1 MDVMERVT
9 NGREGTNAL
18 FNSDLRG
25 DFRERGHGPDV
36 IETKRD
42 TRFEKLLGRANW
54 MKLPAPIRKRFGKR
68 FKQGQSVAY
77 QGVVTDMKMS
87 RFGWAFAQAARIIGA
102 PLPFEKNSVDQ
113 PAVVIVTEDKETN
126 GQFWIRQYGR
136 EKGFPQTVHSSKRFA
151 GPTGLEE
158 YIGYG
163 IGMALKLE
171 ATAHAL
177 FFKSEHYFLQVF
189 GQRVRLPKW
198 LVPLALTIGHHEL
211 GDHRFAFTLEL
222 KSKLFGKMIEQHAVF
237 ADPTEMQQHTKE
249 YRHA

>member
-1 MDVMERVT
+1 MGVMEKMTVA
-9 NGREGTNAL
+9 REGTQVL
-18 FNSDLRG
+18 FASDLMVA
-25 DFRERGHGPDV
+25 FTERHQRPEV
-36 IETKRD
+36 ATAQRD
-42 TRFEKLLGRANW
+42 DRFKKLLGRANW
-54 MKLPAPIRKRFGKR
+54 MSLPAPIRRRFGKR

-77 QGVVTDMKMS
+77 QGVITGMKMS
-87 RFGWAFAQAARIIGA
+87 KLGWTFAQAMRVIGA
-102 PLPFEKNSVDQ
+102 PLPFERNSVDQ

-136 EKGFPQTVHSSKRFA
+136 EAGFPQTVHSSKRFA

-163 IGMALKLE
+163 VGMALRLK
-171 ATAHAL
+171 ATKQAL
-177 FFKSEHYFLQVF
+177 FFKSEHYFLQLF
-189 GQRVRLPKW
+189 GKRLRLPKW

-222 KSKLFGKMIEQHAVF
+222 TSKFFGTMIEQEAVF
-237 ADPTEMQQHTKE
+237 ADPIEAQDNMKE

>member
-1 MDVMERVT
+1 MDVVGRTTNERGDIPT
-9 NGREGTNAL
+9 L
-18 FNSDLRG
+18 FVSDLT
-25 DFRERGHGPDV
+25 REFKERRQAP
-36 IETKRD
+36 EAKTAKRD
-42 TRFEKLLGRANW
+42 DRFEKLLGRANW
-54 MKLPAPIRKRFGKR
+54 MALPAPIRKRFGKR
-68 FKQGQSVAY
+68 FKRGQSIAY
-77 QGVVTDMKMS
+77 QGVITDMKMS
-87 RFGWAFAQAARIIGA
+87 KLGWAFAQATRLIGA
-102 PLPFEKNSVDQ
+102 PLPFERHSVDQ

-171 ATAHAL
+171 ATKHAL

-189 GQRVRLPKW
+189 GKRLRLPNW
-198 LVPLALTIGHHEL
+198 LVPIALTIGHHEL

-222 KSKLFGKMIEQHAVF
+222 TSKLFGTMIKQDAVF
-237 ADPTEMQQHTKE
+237 VDPAEVQGIEKE